1 MRRLA
6 LAAALC
12 LVLPAAA
19 MAQDAATPPP
29 PSGPDAPPPPGGW
42 QGMKHHRPGMEGKWG
57 HDHGDPGEMLETFY
71 AANTTHDGHLTL
83 AQAKSADMKPVVDHF
98 AEIDTKHRGYVTF
111 YDIQAWHMDDM
122 ARRLEM
128 KANEL
133 RAKD

>member
-19 MAQDAATPPP
+19 MAQDASSPPP
-29 PSGPDAPPPPGGW
+29 PAGPDAPPPPGGW
-42 QGMKHHRPGMEGKWG
+42 QGMKHHGSGMWG
-57 HDHGDPGEMLETFY
+57 HGHHHMDPAAMLDKFY

-83 AQAKSADMKPVVDHF
+83 AQAKSADLKPVVDHF
-98 AEIDTKHRGYVTF
+98 SEIDTKHRGYVTF

-122 ARRLEM
+122 AKHLEK

-133 RAKD
+133 RLKD